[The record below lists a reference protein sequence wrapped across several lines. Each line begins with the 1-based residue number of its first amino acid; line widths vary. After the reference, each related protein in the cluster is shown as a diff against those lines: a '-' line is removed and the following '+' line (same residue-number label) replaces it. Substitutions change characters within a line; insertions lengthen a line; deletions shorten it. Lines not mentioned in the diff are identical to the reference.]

1 MADTTLLIAD
11 LEAEGADL
19 DAVVASLAPTEWLRD
34 TPAVG
39 WTIADQ
45 IGHLAWTDDVAR
57 DAVGTATG
65 DEAAAAR
72 FAERM
77 ATAAQRGMAIVDIGA
92 HEWAGLEVDVLL
104 DRWRAG
110 RAALA
115 AALGNVPSGVKI
127 PWFGPPMSAASMV
140 TARLMET
147 WAHGC
152 DVVDTLGIE
161 RAATDRLRAV
171 AHLGVRTRDFAFRVR
186 ELEPPA
192 EEFRVE
198 ITGPNGDV
206 WTWGPADAAQRVTA
220 DALAFCRLVTQRGD
234 ASEVHAD
241 GADARTWLTIA
252 QAFAGPPGP
261 GRTSAEQP
269 GRTSADQPATAD
281 TAGGA

>member
-1 MADTTLLIAD
+1 MLAFFSGRCQSDDVADTTLLIAD
-11 LEAEGADL
+11 LDAEGAEL
-19 DAVVASLAPTEWLRD
+19 DAIVASLAPADWIRD

-72 FAERM
+72 FSDRM
-77 ATAAQRGMAIVDIGA
+77 ATAAQHGMAIVDIGA
-92 HEWAGLEVDVLL
+92 HEWAALEPGVLL

-110 RAALA
+110 RAGVAELLA
-115 AALGNVPSGVKI
+115 KVPAGVKI

-152 DVVDTLGIE
+152 DVADTFGIE
-161 RAATDRLRAV
+161 RPATDRLRAI

-186 ELEPPA
+186 GLEPPT

-206 WTWGPADAAQRVTA
+206 WTWGPDDAAQRVTA

-234 ASEVHAD
+234 ASEVHAE

-261 GRTSAEQP
+261 GRTSAD
-269 GRTSADQPATAD
+269 AV
-281 TAGGA
+281 GGA